1 MLNYAEQFAV
11 LFSVTLFIGA
21 LVLIEVGRRLG
32 VHRLKRDAEGAR
44 TGISAVEGSLFGLLG
59 LLIAFTFSGAN
70 SRFDARR
77 QLITQEANN
86 IGTAWLRIDLL
97 PAEAQPGMR
106 DLFRRYLDSRLE
118 TYRKLPDIA
127 AAEQELARSLSI
139 QGEIWTKAVEA
150 VKAGTPGPSG
160 SLFLNSLNS
169 MFDIVTTRTAAAR
182 THPPLVIYGM
192 LMALAFAAALY
203 VGYGMAGA
211 KTRNWLHIIGFA
223 AVLSL
228 SVYVILDLEFPR
240 LGLIKVD
247 AFDRSLHELRE
258 SMK

>member
-1 MLNYAEQFAV
+1 LRYAEQFAV
-11 LFSVTLFIGA
+11 LFSGTLFIGT
-21 LVLIEVGRRLG
+21 LILIEAGRRIG
-32 VHRLKRDAEGAR
+32 VRRLEKDPEGAR

-97 PAEAQPGMR
+97 PAEVQPGMR

-127 AAEQELARSLSI
+127 AAEEELARSIALQS
-139 QGEIWTKAVEA
+139 EIWKKAVEA
-150 VKAGTPGPSG
+150 VKAGAPGPSG
-160 SLFLNSLNS
+160 SLVLNSLNS
-169 MFDIVTTRTAAAR
+169 MFDIVSTRTAAAR
-182 THPPLVIYGM
+182 THPPITIFFM
-192 LMALAFAAALY
+192 LMALAFAAAVLA
-203 VGYGMAGA
+203 GFGMAGA
-211 KTRNWLHIIGFA
+211 KTRSWVHVVGFSV
-223 AVLSL
+223 VLSL
-228 SVYVILDLEFPR
+228 TVYVILDLEFPR

-247 AFDRSLHELRE
+247 SFDQSLYELRE
-258 SMK
+258 SME

>member
-1 MLNYAEQFAV
+1 MRYAEQFAV
-11 LFSVTLFIGA
+11 LFSGTLFIGT
-21 LVLIEVGRRLG
+21 LVLIEVGRRIG
-32 VHRLKRDAEGAR
+32 VQRLKQDPEGAR

-77 QLITQEANN
+77 QLITVEANN

-97 PAEAQPGMR
+97 PPEVQPDMR
-106 DLFRRYLDSRLE
+106 ELFRRYLDSRLE

-127 AAEQELARSLSI
+127 AAEEELARSIAL
-139 QGEIWTKAVEA
+139 QGEIWTKAVDA
-150 VKAGTPGPSG
+150 VKAGVPGPSG
-160 SLFLNSLNS
+160 SLVLNSLNP

-182 THPPLVIYGM
+182 THPPLVIYAM
-192 LMALAFAAALY
+192 LMALAFAAALLA
-203 VGYGMAGA
+203 GYGMAGA
-211 KTRNWLHIIGFA
+211 RTRSWIHVVGFS

-228 SVYVILDLEFPR
+228 TVYVILDLEFPR
-240 LGLIKVD
+240 LGLIRVD
-247 AFDRSLHELRE
+247 EFDRSLYELRE

>member
-1 MLNYAEQFAV
+1 MRYAEQFAV
-11 LFSVTLFIGA
+11 LFSGTLFIGA
-21 LVLIEVGRRLG
+21 LVLIEVGRRIG
-32 VHRLKRDAEGAR
+32 VHRLKLDPEGAR
-44 TGISAVEGSLFGLLG
+44 TGVSAVEGSLFGLLG
-59 LLIAFTFSGAN
+59 LLLAFTFSGAN

-77 QLITQEANN
+77 ELITEETNN

-97 PAEAQPGMR
+97 PAEVQPGMR

-127 AAEQELARSLSI
+127 AAEQELARSVVL

-150 VKAGTPGPSG
+150 VKAGVPGPSG
-160 SLFLNSLNS
+160 SLMLNSLNS

-182 THPPLVIYGM
+182 THPPLIIYIM
-192 LMALAFAAALY
+192 LMALAFAAALL

-211 KTRNWLHIIGFA
+211 KTRNWLHVVGFA
-223 AVLSL
+223 AVLSVT
-228 SVYVILDLEFPR
+228 VYVILDLEFPR

-247 AFDRSLHELRE
+247 AFDRSLYELRE